1 MSPRITK
8 ELYSNKTTKK
18 RLTDY
23 LKRINSKLRKYQC
36 PEWNQKRTLA
46 TRDPPLHPLLPQ
58 ISSYS
63 CPIHTTEK
71 IANTGPLL
79 STRPLCFPLKSL
91 YLSLNKATWIG
102 IVPDHLDFPKQSSP
116 QGYSNWTREQ
126 HVDSTFKIP
135 FTYHITHQWPRD
147 AQYSSFRELIP
158 IP

>member
-91 YLSLNKATWIG
+91 YLSLNKATHELGLSQITWISLNNLLHK
-102 IVPDHLDFPKQSSP
+102 DTATEQESSTWI
-116 QGYSNWTREQ
+116 QLSRSLLHIISHTNGRE
-126 HVDSTFKIP
+126 
-135 FTYHITHQWPRD
+135 THSIHP
-147 AQYSSFRELIP
+147 SVS
-158 IP
+158 